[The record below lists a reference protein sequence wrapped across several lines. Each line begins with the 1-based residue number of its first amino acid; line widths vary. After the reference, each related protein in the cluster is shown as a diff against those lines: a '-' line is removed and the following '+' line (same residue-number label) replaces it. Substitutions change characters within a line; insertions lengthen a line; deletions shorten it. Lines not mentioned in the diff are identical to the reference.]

1 MSARMIR
8 FTKELEHYLRTT
20 GLRDEGVLEEL
31 RNETAKLPMALMQ
44 ISPEQGAF
52 MANLVRMISASR
64 TLEVGTFTGY
74 SALVVAMALPE
85 DGKVVACDVS
95 EEWTSIGRRF
105 WEKAGVADKID
116 LQLRPAV
123 DTLDQLIAAGQ
134 SGSFDFA
141 FIDADKSNYDAY
153 YERSLTLLRRSG
165 VIAVDNV
172 LWSGAVIDASRQDED
187 TIAIRALN
195 LKIQTDERVDMNML
209 PVGDGLTLVVKR

>member
-1 MSARMIR
+1 MSAKMIK
-8 FTKELEHYLRTT
+8 FTEELEHYLRTT

-31 RNETAKLPMALMQ
+31 RKETAKLPMALMQ

-52 MANLVRMISASR
+52 MANLMRMIGASR

-74 SALVVAMALPE
+74 SALVVAMALPD
-85 DGKVVACDVS
+85 DGQVVACDVS

-105 WEKAGVADKID
+105 WEKAGVADKIN

-123 DTLDQLIAAGQ
+123 DTLDQLIADGQ

-141 FIDADKSNYDAY
+141 FIDADKSNYDVY
-153 YERSLTLLRRSG
+153 YERSLTLLRDNG

-172 LWSGAVIDASRQDED
+172 TYLYVYIDYRL
-187 TIAIRALN
+187 R
-195 LKIQTDERVDMNML
+195 RNM
-209 PVGDGLTLVVKR
+209 G